1 MTRPARYRKTVDGKA
16 IKGGK
21 GETMLSKPMRN
32 RICFAYLSLIACIAI
47 GFLYRIAL
55 FISLKIHF
63 FQQTGP
69 SSFSFIDFVAFY
81 SAGKIVLSSAR
92 AHIYEFATQLAAYN
106 QTISNSLGVN
116 TAVDHIPLGQSV
128 PWFFAFLAPFSLL
141 PIFYSYITWSLAG
154 IGLSGLSLWKLL
166 KQNGYTKIFSALFL
180 LCVAGSYPYAWL
192 IRDGQNSAFVLAA
205 FGLML
210 YSWFRGSDTTAG
222 IALALMSIKPQYAL
236 FMIIPAI
243 AMRRWRVLTS
253 AAASGLVLIGISV
266 LFFGVKTLVDYPA
279 LLHQTEKTDPAV
291 FPTWMVSVRGP
302 LSIVMD
308 LDRALSIS
316 TIMYALA
323 FLALLLF
330 WLRSAAGSSQTKIR
344 IAIGITLVSCLLTSP
359 HTHIYDLVV
368 FAAVAAIIP
377 MRSFFET
384 TGMPA
389 AFVVW
394 SRVMVLYPM
403 LSFCIYLLTEVHA
416 FFKFG
421 GEIVGVGFFI
431 VNCCL
436 FSLLIW
442 LYRSAHL
449 LKSDS
454 SAETMVP

>member
-1 MTRPARYRKTVDGKA
+1 
-16 IKGGK
+16 
-21 GETMLSKPMRN
+21 MLP
-32 RICFAYLSLIACIAI
+32 FTL
-47 GFLYRIAL
+47 
-55 FISLKIHF
+55 
-63 FQQTGP
+63 Q
-69 SSFSFIDFVAFY
+69 
-81 SAGKIVLSSAR
+81 GKIVLSSAR
-92 AHIYEFATQLAAYN
+92 EHIYEFATQLAAYN
-106 QTISNSLGVN
+106 KTISESLGVS

-128 PWFFAFLAPFSLL
+128 PWFFVFLAPFSLL
-141 PIFYSYITWSLAG
+141 PILFSYVTWSLAG

-166 KQNGYTKIFSALFL
+166 KQNGYTTLFSALFL

-236 FMIIPAI
+236 FMAIPAI
-243 AMRRWRVLTS
+243 ALRRWKVLTS
-253 AAASGLVLIGISV
+253 AAASGLVLIGVSI
-266 LFFGVKTLVDYPA
+266 LFFGIKTLIAYPA

-308 LDRALSIS
+308 LDQALSIS
-316 TIMYALA
+316 TILYALA
-323 FLALLLF
+323 FLALLAF
-330 WLRSAAGSSQTKIR
+330 WLKFVAGSSQAKIR
-344 IAIGITLVSCLLTSP
+344 IAIGITLLSCLLTSP

-368 FAAVAAIIP
+368 FAAIAAIIP

-394 SRVMVLYPM
+394 SRVMVLCPI

-436 FSLLIW
+436 FGLLVW
-442 LYRSAHL
+442 LYRSADL
-449 LKSDS
+449 LNPDS
-454 SAETMVP
+454 KAETPIT